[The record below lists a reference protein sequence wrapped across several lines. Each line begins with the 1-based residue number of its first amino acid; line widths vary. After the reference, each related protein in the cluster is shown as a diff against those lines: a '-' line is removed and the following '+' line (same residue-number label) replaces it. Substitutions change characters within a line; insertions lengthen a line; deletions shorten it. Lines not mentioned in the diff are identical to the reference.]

1 MAVVRCAG
9 NHGRSNALDAVTIGL
24 CKRKKIR
31 WLAQNA
37 SDQLDIDGT
46 LAAYIFREG
55 SAYYIGKYEIPVF
68 YMVSLVNI

>member
-1 MAVVRCAG
+1 M
-9 NHGRSNALDAVTIGL
+9 TIGL
-24 CKRKKIR
+24 RKWKKIR

-37 SDQLDIDGT
+37 SDQLDMDGT

-55 SAYYIGKYEIPVF
+55 SAYYIGKNEIPVF